1 MRNLTRTTALASG
14 LLLATGA
21 MAQTT
26 DLGAHGFSISLGDE
40 VIAGATPPYREG
52 LAPAD
57 AALQRLDMQVQ
68 FDTLRQ
74 ERMLN
79 VLTEDMREAYAAG
92 EEVRFR
98 ASMNYPAFV
107 DRAEVLI
114 LDRTRPGRRVV
125 DVVPVAPNGT
135 GGWVMP
141 AGGPADLAYVLRV
154 YDARGRFD
162 ETHPVILRR
171 TADPSDAPALNAAYR
186 QPGEGEDRT
195 ARRNI
200 PVRGGTVIVSGQN
213 AVPGDTITV
222 AGDEVMVDGSGRFVV
237 TRILPVGDNIVEVE
251 AYGRRILRDVH
262 VPQSDW
268 FRTGL
273 IDITAGYADGELY
286 GDREHYLDGRAAFYV
301 SGITASGWRVTA
313 SADTEY
319 GPLEDMFSRL
329 DDRDT
334 LRVLDRLREDGNDLY
349 PTYGDDSTWYDD
361 TPTSGNLYLRVQNE
375 TTRLTWGDFTSS
387 VEGAGL
393 MRSSRDL
400 YGVELRHRSAGTMV
414 DGNPRLQASV
424 YAATPDSLPQR
435 DILRGTGGSLYFLSR
450 RELVGGST
458 RVTIEETDPD
468 TGFVV
473 ATRTLAEGADY
484 QVDHL
489 QGVLILN
496 EPLASGTS
504 DGTVISGPA
513 AERVLNLVVQY
524 EYLPAGD
531 VGEASF
537 GGRVEGWVNDDIRLG
552 ATGLSDETGSGRQT
566 SIGAD
571 IRLEFGEASFLT
583 AEVAQSD
590 GPGFGRSTSTDGG
603 LSLVNTAPGVA
614 TTAMAY
620 EARIGLDF
628 GDLGL
633 DMDGR
638 FEAYAQVREA
648 GFETI
653 TEDTPNDQQLY
664 GLSLDVS
671 VTERLRFGADL
682 EHFNEDNGEEFTEG
696 EIRFDYAIDEMWTVT
711 GALAMLDRDDP
722 ADAERTGTRTD
733 AALRLTYTV
742 SEDLTVYG
750 FVQGTLDVSGGL
762 DRNDR
767 AGLGVDAA
775 IGDRLRV
782 TAEASGGSGGL
793 AAEARATWRPT
804 ENNEIYLGYSLD
816 PTRASSSDP
825 FSDRGRIVAGA
836 SYHYSDTVTT
846 FAESVYDLPGDQR
859 SLTQAYGVTWTPGP
873 VWAFSAG
880 LETGAIEDAVSG
892 DFDRLGLSLGAVWSP
907 DEDRTGRLRLEYR
920 TEDGEGVTRDRDTWA
935 LAAGY
940 STRVARDW
948 RLVADLDAQW
958 SDSGEDPLEDAEY
971 LHASLGYAYRPVT
984 NERLNLLFRAS
995 VIHDLPARDQR
1006 GADGTTDGP
1015 QQRSA
1020 ILSVAGT
1027 YDLMP
1032 ELTASGKLGYRM
1044 SEVAARGSDVFTSE
1058 TATLTALRFDWHVTP
1073 VWDLM
1078 AEGRFLYTEETGTR
1092 DTGLVLGIYRHVN
1105 DHVSIGLGY
1114 EWGNVSDD
1122 LANID
1127 YDGRGVFVNLVGR
1140 F

>member
-400 YGVELRHRSAGTMV
+400 YGVELRHRSAGTTV

-552 ATGLSDETGSGRQT
+552 ATGLSDETGRGPSDQYRRGHPA
-566 SIGAD
+566 G
-571 IRLEFGEASFLT
+571 IRRGVL
-583 AEVAQSD
+583 
-590 GPGFGRSTSTDGG
+590 PDGG
-603 LSLVNTAPGVA
+603 GRAIRRPRVRALDLHRWGPEPREHRPRCRDHGDGLRGTHR
-614 TTAMAY
+614 
-620 EARIGLDF
+620 ARF
-628 GDLGL
+628 
-633 DMDGR
+633 R
-638 FEAYAQVREA
+638 
-648 GFETI
+648 
-653 TEDTPNDQQLY
+653 
-664 GLSLDVS
+664 
-671 VTERLRFGADL
+671 RFGSRHGRPARGL
-682 EHFNEDNGEEFTEG
+682 RPGPRG
-696 EIRFDYAIDEMWTVT
+696 RV
-711 GALAMLDRDDP
+711 RDDHRGH
-722 ADAERTGTRTD
+722 AERP
-733 AALRLTYTV
+733 AALRPVARCQRHRTPEIRRGSGAFQRGWRRGVHRGRDPLRLCHRRDV
-742 SEDLTVYG
+742 DCHRRSGDARPGRPGGCRAHGHAHRRGAAPDLHG
-750 FVQGTLDVSGGL
+750 ERGPDGL
-762 DRNDR
+762 RLR
-767 AGLGVDAA
+767 AGHARCLGRARPQRPGGAGRGCGHRRPAA
-775 IGDRLRV
+775 GDGGGVRRLRR
-782 TAEASGGSGGL
+782 TGGGGARNL
-793 AAEARATWRPT
+793 AADGKQRDLPRLFARPHAGLVERSFLRQGP
-804 ENNEIYLGYSLD
+804 
-816 PTRASSSDP
+816 
-825 FSDRGRIVAGA
+825 DRGGRV
-836 SYHYSDTVTT
+836 
-846 FAESVYDLPGDQR
+846 LP
-859 SLTQAYGVTWTPGP
+859 L
-873 VWAFSAG
+873 
-880 LETGAIEDAVSG
+880 
-892 DFDRLGLSLGAVWSP
+892 
-907 DEDRTGRLRLEYR
+907 LRH
-920 TEDGEGVTRDRDTWA
+920 G
-935 LAAGY
+935 
-940 STRVARDW
+940 
-948 RLVADLDAQW
+948 
-958 SDSGEDPLEDAEY
+958 
-971 LHASLGYAYRPVT
+971 
-984 NERLNLLFRAS
+984 
-995 VIHDLPARDQR
+995 HDL
-1006 GADGTTDGP
+1006 
-1015 QQRSA
+1015 
-1020 ILSVAGT
+1020 
-1027 YDLMP
+1027 
-1032 ELTASGKLGYRM
+1032 
-1044 SEVAARGSDVFTSE
+1044 
-1058 TATLTALRFDWHVTP
+1058 
-1073 VWDLM
+1073 
-1078 AEGRFLYTEETGTR
+1078 
-1092 DTGLVLGIYRHVN
+1092 
-1105 DHVSIGLGY
+1105 
-1114 EWGNVSDD
+1114 
-1122 LANID
+1122 
-1127 YDGRGVFVNLVGR
+1127 RGVGL
-1140 F
+1140 